1 MTRSTDKKPSAT
13 IPDSF
18 VASPSA
24 LENNTLLITG
34 AANGIGRALAL
45 ACARLGASTILLDID
60 KKRLES
66 LYDEIES
73 GNLAPAT
80 MVPLDLAKCDS
91 DSFDELAQHLK
102 TEFGRLDGLV
112 HCAAELGALCPL
124 ENYDRGNWHKVMQT
138 NLNAAYLLT
147 RSCLPLLRQSDKA
160 SILFTTADVARQGK
174 AYWGAYGIAGFAI
187 EGMAQIWA
195 RELSGEDSIRVNT
208 IDPGAVNTAFRSS
221 AYPGENRT
229 ALPAP
234 EDVLATYLYLL
245 IDASADQS
253 GQQFSATRN

>member
-1 MTRSTDKKPSAT
+1 MPA
-13 IPDSF
+13 P
-18 VASPSA
+18 AA
-24 LENNTLLITG
+24 LEKRTLLITG

-45 ACARLGASTILLDID
+45 ACARLGASTILVDID

-80 MVPLDLAKCDS
+80 LVPLDLFKCDS
-91 DSFDELAQHLK
+91 NSFEELAQHLQ

-124 ENYDRGNWHKVMQT
+124 ENYDQGNWHKVMQT

-147 RSCLPLLRQSDKA
+147 RACLPLLRQSENA

-174 AYWGAYGIAGFAI
+174 AYWGAYGIAGYAI

-195 RELSGEDSIRVNT
+195 KELSGENSIRVNS
-208 IDPGAVNTAFRSS
+208 IDPGAVNTAIRSS
-221 AYPGENRT
+221 AYPGENRA

-234 EDVLATYLYLL
+234 EDVVATYLYLL
-245 IDASADQS
+245 TEASTDQT
-253 GQQFSATRN
+253 GQQFSVKQN

>member
-1 MTRSTDKKPSAT
+1 MNHFTAFT

-18 VASPSA
+18 HPAPGA
-24 LENNTLLITG
+24 LGDRSILITG

-45 ACARLGASTILLDID
+45 ACARLGAKTILLDID

-66 LYDEIES
+66 LYDQIES
-73 GNLAPAT
+73 ENLAPAT
-80 MVPLDLAKCDS
+80 LVPLDLFKCDG
-91 DSFDELAQHLK
+91 DSFDELAGHLQ

-124 ENYDRGNWHKVMQT
+124 ENYDQGNWHKVMQT

-147 RSCLPLLRQSDKA
+147 RACLPLLRHSGNA

-174 AYWGAYGIAGFAI
+174 AYWGAYSIAGYAI

-195 RELSGEDSIRVNT
+195 KELSGDDSIRVNT
-208 IDPGAVNTAFRSS
+208 IDPGAVNTALRSS
-221 AYPGENRT
+221 AYPGENRA

-234 EDVLATYLYLL
+234 EDVVTTYLYLL
-245 IDASADQS
+245 IEASADQT
-253 GQQFSATRN
+253 GQQFSVKQI